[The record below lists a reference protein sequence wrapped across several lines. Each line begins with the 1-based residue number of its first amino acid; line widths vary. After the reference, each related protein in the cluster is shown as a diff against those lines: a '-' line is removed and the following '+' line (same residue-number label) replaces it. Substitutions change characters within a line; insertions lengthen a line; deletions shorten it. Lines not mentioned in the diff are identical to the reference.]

1 MNWGFRI
8 VLAFLAFMATIISMV
23 VICMRQDVSL
33 VAPDYYKQEIAYQSH
48 IDKQKNAILA
58 ADHMEFSYDKSSEQF
73 SLISKQYAEGELH
86 LYRPSDA
93 AKDVKVPFIVNSGEQ
108 AIITSKGLE
117 KGLWRAKLTWQ
128 KGEKTYYLEKTVV
141 I

>member
-1 MNWGFRI
+1 MNWGFKI
-8 VLAFLAFMATIISMV
+8 VISFLAFMAIIISMV

-58 ADHMEFSYDKSSEQF
+58 ADKMEFTYNKGDEQF
-73 SLISKQYAEGELH
+73 SLVSKEYAEGELH

-93 AKDVKVPFIVNSGEQ
+93 TKDVKVPFIVNSGEQ
-108 AIITSKGLE
+108 ATITSKGLE
-117 KGLWRAKLTWQ
+117 KGLWKAKLTWQ